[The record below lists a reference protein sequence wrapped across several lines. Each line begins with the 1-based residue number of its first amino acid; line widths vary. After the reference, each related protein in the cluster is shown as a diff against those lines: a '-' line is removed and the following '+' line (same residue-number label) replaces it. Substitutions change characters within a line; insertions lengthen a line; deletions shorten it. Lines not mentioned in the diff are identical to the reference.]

1 MIIWGCTES
10 DTTEAMQQQQQQH
23 DKKHSK
29 TRIEEN
35 FFNLVNIIYKNLT
48 DNFKLGDRLNSLLD
62 QEQSK
67 DIYCHHS
74 LLFTIVLY
82 KFSKFSFFWDKCIQ
96 ACTYLKVIKISLKIN
111 ECSSQMTP
119 FMVSP
124 PRPAYFRQACSVFL
138 SVTAL
143 VTVIVVCLFF
153 FPPSVLIDYGAM
165 PSTLTSYRT
174 FIIRVG

>member
-1 MIIWGCTES
+1 M
-10 DTTEAMQQQQQQH
+10 
-23 DKKHSK
+23 
-29 TRIEEN
+29 
-35 FFNLVNIIYKNLT
+35 VYIIYKNLT
-48 DNFKLGDRLNSLLD
+48 DNFKLSGDRLNPLLD

-74 LLFTIVLY
+74 LLFTIVFY

-111 ECSSQMTP
+111 ECSSQVTP

-124 PRPAYFRQACSVFL
+124 PRPTYFRQVCSVFL
-138 SVTAL
+138 LVTAL
-143 VTVIVVCLFF
+143 ITVIVVCLFF
-153 FPPSVLIDYGAM
+153 FPPSILIDYGAM

-174 FIIRVG
+174 FITRVG